1 MSISATWTLLPEFL
15 QEGLMAGA
23 ISLVEASQWWDV
35 MLMSQADEW
44 TELPPNL
51 HPAAQRMYLL
61 EAKTWPTRH

>member
-1 MSISATWTLLPEFL
+1 
-15 QEGLMAGA
+15 
-23 ISLVEASQWWDV
+23 VEASQWWDV